1 MRVRTALT
9 RRQPASTRALG
20 GRTVASS
27 LVTGPVTCLE
37 RCLVADLL
45 YAVLLIGVFVVLAL
59 ALRGLE
65 KL

>member
-1 MRVRTALT
+1 
-9 RRQPASTRALG
+9 
-20 GRTVASS
+20 
-27 LVTGPVTCLE
+27 
-37 RCLVADLL
+37 VADLL